1 MSEKL
6 EGVPSGSGLVL
17 VGGTVIDGT
26 GASAQIADVLI
37 RDGLI
42 HYVGAGASIGGAS
55 VRDVT
60 GKVVCPGFVDIHTHS
75 DLTLLSNPGA
85 VSKVTQGVTTEV
97 VGNCGLGVA
106 PIPSGAPRA
115 DIRQAV
121 SYLDLDP
128 DVAWTWGD
136 TAEYLAVVSGART
149 SLNVATLTAHLP
161 LHAGV
166 VGFDDRPAT
175 RVELD
180 QMAGLLS
187 DSFQAGSLGLSTGL
201 VYAPLCYV
209 GDPELAAL
217 GETVAAH
224 DRVFTW
230 HVRDYGDALIP
241 SVLQA
246 LEIARR
252 TGCRT
257 QISHLTAVG
266 RRNWGRVRQ
275 ALALVD
281 EAIADGL
288 RIGVDIYPYLYGNA
302 PLAQLL
308 PSWAQEG
315 GPSHMTSRLHDEETR
330 NRVRAEWANL
340 ATEWEDITV
349 SWVPEGHPAENLVGQ
364 MIASTAIA
372 SHTTGD
378 DVALDLIAELGF
390 AVSMVAGGRSED
402 DLRAVLDHPAA
413 VVASDGMSLD
423 PNGVTG
429 AGSPHPRSYGCF
441 PRFLSRYAGQSEAEF
456 VSAIRKCTGAP
467 ADLLGITGR
476 GLIEAGAAADIVVFS
491 RDELADRATFAAPQL
506 LTGGIDLV
514 LVAGEVVV
522 EAGDHTGS
530 RPGTVIRR

>member
-1 MSEKL
+1 MSDL
-6 EGVPSGSGLVL
+6 LL

-26 GASAQIADVLI
+26 GAPARTADVLI

-42 HYVGAGASIGGAS
+42 HSIVPGSSIAGVS

-75 DLTLLSNPGA
+75 DLTLLSNPA
-85 VSKVTQGVTTEV
+85 AISKVTQGVTTEV
-97 VGNCGLGVA
+97 VGNCGLGVT
-106 PIPSGAPRA
+106 PIPRGVAQA

-128 DVAWTWGD
+128 GIAWTWQN
-136 TAEYLAVVSGART
+136 TAEYLAVVSGVQT

-166 VGFDDRPAT
+166 VGFDDRPST
-175 RVELD
+175 RSELD
-180 QMAGLLS
+180 QMVGMLS
-187 DSFQAGSLGLSTGL
+187 DSFRAGSLGLSTGL

-209 GDPELAAL
+209 GEPELAAL

-230 HVRDYGDALIP
+230 HVRDYGDELIP

-266 RRNWGRVRQ
+266 RRNWGHVRQ
-275 ALALVD
+275 ALDLVD
-281 EAIADGL
+281 AAIADGL

-315 GPSHMTSRLHDEETR
+315 GPSGMSARLPEEGIRSRIR
-330 NRVRAEWANL
+330 SEWADS
-340 ATEWEDITV
+340 ATEWDDITV
-349 SWVPEGHPAENLVGQ
+349 SWVPGGHPSENLVGQ
-364 MIASTAIA
+364 TIASIAIA

-378 DVALDLIAELGF
+378 DVALDLLTELGF
-390 AVSMVAGGRSED
+390 AVLMVAGGRSED
-402 DLRAVLDHPAA
+402 DLREVLDHPAS
-413 VVASDGMSLD
+413 VVASDGLSLD

-441 PRFLSRYAGQSEAEF
+441 PRFLSRYAGQSDAEF

-467 ADLLGITGR
+467 AELIGITER
-476 GLIEAGAAADIVVFS
+476 GMLNAGSPADIVVFS
-491 RDELADRATFAAPQL
+491 RDELTDRATFAAPQL
-506 LTGGIDLV
+506 LTDGIDLV
-514 LVAGEVVV
+514 LVGGEVVV
-522 EAGDHTGS
+522 EGGKHTGS
-530 RPGTVIRR
+530 RPGAVIRR

>member
-1 MSEKL
+1 MSDL
-6 EGVPSGSGLVL
+6 LL

-26 GASAQIADVLI
+26 GAPGRTADVLI
-37 RDGLI
+37 REGLI
-42 HYVGAGASIGGAS
+42 HSVGTGSSIAGAS

-75 DLTLLSNPGA
+75 DLTLLSNPAA

-97 VGNCGLGVA
+97 IGNCGLGVT
-106 PIPSGAPRA
+106 PIPRGAAQA

-128 DVAWTWGD
+128 AIAWTWQN
-136 TAEYLAVVSGART
+136 TAEYLAVVSGLHT

-166 VGFDDRPAT
+166 VGFDNRPPT
-175 RVELD
+175 RSELD
-180 QMAGLLS
+180 QMVGLLS

-209 GDPELAAL
+209 GDPELAVL
-217 GETVAAH
+217 GETVSAH

-230 HVRDYGDALIP
+230 HVRDYGDELIP

-275 ALALVD
+275 ALDLVD
-281 EAIADGL
+281 AAIADGL

-315 GPSHMTSRLHDEETR
+315 GPSGMSSRLPDEETR
-330 NRVRAEWANL
+330 SRIRGEWANS

-349 SWVPEGHPAENLVGQ
+349 SWVPGGHPSENLVGQ
-364 MIASTAIA
+364 TIAAIA
-372 SHTTGD
+372 VATHTTGD
-378 DVALDLIAELGF
+378 DVALDLLAELGF
-390 AVSMVAGGRSED
+390 AVLMVAGGRNED
-402 DLRAVLDHPAA
+402 DLREVLDHPAS
-413 VVASDGMSLD
+413 VVASDGLSLD

-441 PRFLSRYAGQSEAEF
+441 PRFLSRYAGQSDAEF

-467 ADLLGITGR
+467 AELIGIAER
-476 GLIEAGAAADIVVFS
+476 GALIAGATADIVVFS
-491 RDELADRATFAAPQL
+491 RDHLADRATFAAPQL
-506 LTGGIDLV
+506 LTDGIDLV
-514 LVAGEVVV
+514 FVGGEVVV
-522 EAGDHTGS
+522 EDGAHTGS
-530 RPGTVIRR
+530 RPGAVIRR